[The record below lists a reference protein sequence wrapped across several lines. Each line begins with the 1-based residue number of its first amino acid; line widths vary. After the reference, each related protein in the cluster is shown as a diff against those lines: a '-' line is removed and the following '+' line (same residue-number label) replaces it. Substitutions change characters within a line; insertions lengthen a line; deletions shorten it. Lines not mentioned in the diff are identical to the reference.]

1 MFLASGQRLVRF
13 YFFLFY
19 FSDSL
24 SMIFVVFLVL
34 VRKAPGYFLFH
45 SFPFFC
51 YTVLFLFVDM
61 PRIPLGYFLFA
72 HSRAV
77 RGIVIVVYE
86 VLQIYLLKVRIL

>member
-1 MFLASGQRLVRF
+1 MYLASGQRLVRF

-51 YTVLFLFVDM
+51 YTVIFLFVDT
-61 PRIPLGYFLFA
+61 PCIPPGYFSFA
-72 HSRAV
+72 LSK
-77 RGIVIVVYE
+77 
-86 VLQIYLLKVRIL
+86 VLSVLLM